1 MLVNRELRG
10 PEAAEGRMTEV
21 DTTVVQ
27 HRSGILVS
35 TLPQAFQE
43 TAALEPDAVA
53 IRTVGDKEVI
63 TWRQYADRVR
73 KIAAGLSALGVERGH
88 TVGLLL
94 RNRPEFHLTDTAIMH
109 LGAVAFSIYNTSAP
123 DQIRYLFSN
132 AENKVVITE
141 KDFLPAIKAAGA
153 DLARVI
159 VVDAD
164 ADADAD
170 ADVDGCLTL
179 EYLES
184 LGAKTDF
191 DFDSAWRAVRPDDVA
206 TLIYTSGTT
215 GPPKGVEL
223 THRNLI
229 AAFSEIA
236 ELVGMRPN
244 DRITSY
250 LPHAHIA
257 DRVSG
262 HYANLVLGVQ
272 VTDVADPRAIAEAL
286 PDVHPTAWL
295 GVPRVWNKIKAGIET
310 KLAAEPSGIK
320 RRLAQWAI
328 DTGIRAAR
336 LTLAGE
342 SVPPSLAVRR
352 DIADRLVL
360 AKLRHAL
367 GLEQV
372 RWSVIGAAPCPV
384 ETIEFVW
391 GLGIPI
397 YEVWGLSESVGCGT
411 SNRPSGNKVGAV
423 GQALSGVEI
432 SVASDGELLIR
443 GPVVM
448 RGYRHQPEKTADAID
463 ADGWLHSGDIG
474 TIDSQGF
481 VTIVDR
487 KKELLVN
494 ESGKNL
500 SPANIE
506 TAIQSTSTLIAQV
519 VALGDARPYV
529 TALVVLD
536 SDAVAGQAAALGMAD
551 PSLAAFAQSRDASEM
566 LTAAVLEGNS
576 KLSRVEQI
584 KRFLIVGTPWEPGGD
599 ELTPTMKLKR
609 KPISEKYSAEIEK
622 LYAAKPGPDVIAIPY
637 PD

>member
-1 MLVNRELRG
+1 
-10 PEAAEGRMTEV
+10 MTEV

-27 HRSGILVS
+27 HRSGVLVS

-43 TAALEPDAVA
+43 TTALEPDAVA
-53 IRTVGDKEVI
+53 IRTVGDKVVV

-73 KIAAGLSALGVERGH
+73 NIAAGLSALGVERGH
-88 TVGLLL
+88 TVGLML

-109 LGAVAFSIYNTSAP
+109 LGAIPFSIYNTSAP
-123 DQIRYLFSN
+123 EQIRYLFSN
-132 AENKVVITE
+132 AENNIVFTE
-141 KDFLPAIKAAGA
+141 KDFLPAVKAAGA
-153 DLARVI
+153 DLVHVI
-159 VVDAD
+159 VV
-164 ADADAD
+164 D

-179 EYLES
+179 EHLES
-184 LGAKTDF
+184 LGAKADF
-191 DFDSAWRAVRPDDVA
+191 DFDSVWRAVRPDDIA

-223 THRNLI
+223 THANVM
-229 AAFSEIA
+229 AEFSAIVDLLE
-236 ELVGMRPN
+236 MQPT

-262 HYANLVLGVQ
+262 HYANMVLGVQ

-286 PDVHPTAWL
+286 PDIRPTTWL

-310 KLAAEPSGIK
+310 KLGTEATGI
-320 RRLAQWAI
+320 RRQLALWAI
-328 DTGIRAAR
+328 DTGIQAAR
-336 LTLAGE
+336 LTLAGK

-352 DIADRLVL
+352 NIADRLVL

-367 GLEQV
+367 GLDQM
-372 RWSVIGAAPCPV
+372 RWGVIGAAPSPV
-384 ETIEFVW
+384 ETIEFIW
-391 GLGIPI
+391 GLGIPV
-397 YEVWGLSESVGCGT
+397 YEVWGLSECVGGATC
-411 SNRPSGNKVGAV
+411 NRPGANKVGSV
-423 GQALSGVEI
+423 GRALLGIEI
-432 SVASDGELLIR
+432 SAASDGELLIR
-443 GPVVM
+443 GPAVM
-448 RGYRHQPEKTADAID
+448 RGYRHQPEKTMEAID
-463 ADGWLHSGDIG
+463 LDGWLHSGDIG
-474 TIDSQGF
+474 SIDEQGF

-494 ESGKNL
+494 EAGKNL

-506 TAIQSTSTLIAQV
+506 IAVQASSALIDQV
-519 VALGDARPYV
+519 VAFGEAKPYV

-536 SDAVAGQAAALGMAD
+536 SDAVAAQAAALGMTDA
-551 PSLAAFAQSRDASEM
+551 SLAAFAQSREAREM

-584 KRFLIVGTPWEPGGD
+584 KRFLIVGTAWEPGGD

-609 KPISEKYSAEIEK
+609 KPIAEKYSAEIEK
-622 LYAAKPGPDVIAIPY
+622 LYAAAPGPDVINITS
-637 PD
+637 D

>member
-1 MLVNRELRG
+1 
-10 PEAAEGRMTEV
+10 MTEGDPTLV
-21 DTTVVQ
+21 R
-27 HRSGILVS
+27 HRSGVVVS
-35 TLPQAFQE
+35 TLPHAFQE

-53 IRTVGDKEVI
+53 IRTVGDKLVI
-63 TWRQYADRVR
+63 TWRQYAARVR
-73 KIAAGLSALGVERGH
+73 KIAAGLSALGVQPGH
-88 TVGLLL
+88 TVGLML
-94 RNRPEFHLTDTAIMH
+94 RNRPEFQLTDTAVMH
-109 LGAVAFSIYNTSAP
+109 LGAIAFSIYNTSAP

-153 DLARVI
+153 DLAQLI
-159 VVDAD
+159 VV
-164 ADADAD
+164 D

-179 EYLES
+179 EQLES
-184 LGAKTDF
+184 LGAKADF
-191 DFDSAWRAVRPDDVA
+191 DFDAAWRAVRPGDIA

-223 THRNLI
+223 THANVM
-229 AAFSEIA
+229 AAFSAIVD
-236 ELVGMRPN
+236 LIGMQPT

-257 DRVSG
+257 DRVTG
-262 HYANLVLGVQ
+262 HYANMVLGVQ

-286 PDVHPTAWL
+286 PDVRPTMFL
-295 GVPRVWNKIKAGIET
+295 GVPRVWNKIKTGIET
-310 KLAAEPSGIK
+310 KLDTEATGI
-320 RRLAQWAI
+320 RRQLALWAI
-328 DTGIRAAR
+328 DTGIQAAR

-342 SVPPSLAVRR
+342 SVPPSLAFRR
-352 DIADRLVL
+352 NIADRLVL

-367 GLEQV
+367 GLDQV
-372 RWSVIGAAPCPV
+372 RWAVIGAAPSPV

-391 GLGIPI
+391 GLGIPV

-411 SNRPSGNKVGAV
+411 SNRPGAYKVGSI
-423 GQALSGVEI
+423 GQPLSGVEI
-432 SVASDGELLIR
+432 SVAGDGELLIR

-448 RGYRHQPEKTADAID
+448 RGYRHQPEKTIEAID
-463 ADGWLHSGDIG
+463 LDGWLHTGDIG
-474 TIDSQGF
+474 TIDEQGF
-481 VTIVDR
+481 VTILDR

-494 ESGKNL
+494 EAGKNL

-506 TAIQSTSTLIAQV
+506 MAIQSTSPLIDQV
-519 VALGDARPYV
+519 VAFGDAKPYV

-536 SDAVAGQAAALGMAD
+536 SDAVAAQAAALSMAD
-551 PSLAAFAQSRDASEM
+551 PSLAAFAQHRQAREM

-609 KPISEKYSAEIEK
+609 KPIAEKYSAEIEN
-622 LYAAKPGPDVIAIPY
+622 LYAAVPGPDVINLSNS
-637 PD
+637 D

>member
-1 MLVNRELRG
+1 
-10 PEAAEGRMTEV
+10 
-21 DTTVVQ
+21 
-27 HRSGILVS
+27 
-35 TLPQAFQE
+35 
-43 TAALEPDAVA
+43 
-53 IRTVGDKEVI
+53 
-63 TWRQYADRVR
+63 
-73 KIAAGLSALGVERGH
+73 
-88 TVGLLL
+88 
-94 RNRPEFHLTDTAIMH
+94 MH
-109 LGAVAFSIYNTSAP
+109 LGAIAFSIYNTSAP

-153 DLARVI
+153 DLAQLI
-159 VVDAD
+159 VV
-164 ADADAD
+164 D

-179 EYLES
+179 EQLES
-184 LGAKTDF
+184 LGTKADF
-191 DFDSAWRAVRPDDVA
+191 DFDAAWRAVRPGDIA

-223 THRNLI
+223 THANVM
-229 AAFSEIA
+229 AAFSAIVD
-236 ELVGMRPN
+236 LIGMQPT

-257 DRVSG
+257 DRVTG
-262 HYANLVLGVQ
+262 HYANMVLGVQ

-286 PDVHPTAWL
+286 PDVRPTMFL
-295 GVPRVWNKIKAGIET
+295 GVPRVWNKIKTGIET
-310 KLAAEPSGIK
+310 KLDTEATGI
-320 RRLAQWAI
+320 RRQLALWAI
-328 DTGIRAAR
+328 DTGIQAAR

-342 SVPPSLAVRR
+342 SVPPSLAFRR
-352 DIADRLVL
+352 NIADRLVL

-367 GLEQV
+367 GLDQV
-372 RWSVIGAAPCPV
+372 RWAVIGAAPSPV

-391 GLGIPI
+391 GLGIPV

-411 SNRPSGNKVGAV
+411 SNRPGAYKVGSI
-423 GQALSGVEI
+423 GQPLSGVEI
-432 SVASDGELLIR
+432 SVAGDGELLIR

-448 RGYRHQPEKTADAID
+448 RGYRHQPEKTIEAID
-463 ADGWLHSGDIG
+463 LDGWLHTGDIG
-474 TIDSQGF
+474 TIDEQGF
-481 VTIVDR
+481 VTILDR

-494 ESGKNL
+494 EAGKNL

-506 TAIQSTSTLIAQV
+506 MAIQSTSPLIDQV
-519 VALGDARPYV
+519 VAFGDAKPYV

-536 SDAVAGQAAALGMAD
+536 SDAVAAQAAALSMAD
-551 PSLAAFAQSRDASEM
+551 PSLAAFAQHRQAREM

-609 KPISEKYSAEIEK
+609 KPIAEKYSAEIEN
-622 LYAAKPGPDVIAIPY
+622 LYAAVPGPDVINLSNS
-637 PD
+637 D

>member
-1 MLVNRELRG
+1 
-10 PEAAEGRMTEV
+10 MTEN
-21 DTTVVQ
+21 DQTVVR
-27 HRSGILVS
+27 HRSGVLVS

-43 TAALEPDAVA
+43 TAAFGPDSVA
-53 IRTVGDKEVI
+53 IRTVGDEVVI
-63 TWRQYADRVR
+63 TWRQYGDRVR
-73 KIAAGLSALGVERGH
+73 KIATGLSALGVERGH
-88 TVGLLL
+88 TVGLML
-94 RNRPEFHLTDTAIMH
+94 RNRPEFHLADTAVMH
-109 LGAVAFSIYNTSAP
+109 LGAIAFSIYNTSAP

-132 AENKVVITE
+132 AENKIVITE
-141 KDFLPAIKAAGA
+141 RDFLPAIKAAGA
-153 DLARVI
+153 DLAHVI

-164 ADADAD
+164 
-170 ADVDGCLTL
+170 VDDCLTL

-223 THRNLI
+223 THANLM
-229 AAFSEIA
+229 AAFSAIVD
-236 ELVGMRPN
+236 LLGMQPT

-272 VTDVADPRAIAEAL
+272 VTDVADATAIAEAL
-286 PDVHPTAWL
+286 ADVHPTTWL

-310 KLAAEPSGIK
+310 KLAAEPSGLK
-320 RRLAQWAI
+320 RRLALWAI

-352 DIADRLVL
+352 NIADRLVL

-397 YEVWGLSESVGCGT
+397 YEVWGLSESVGCAT

-432 SVASDGELLIR
+432 SVASDGELLLR

-448 RGYRHQPEKTADAID
+448 RGYRHQPEKTAEAID

-474 TIDSQGF
+474 TIDLQGF

-494 ESGKNL
+494 EAGKNL

-506 TAIQSTSTLIAQV
+506 MAILATSALIDQV
-519 VALGDARPYV
+519 VAFGDAKPYV
-529 TALVVLD
+529 TALVVLNP
-536 SDAVAGQAAALGMAD
+536 DAVAGQAAALGMAD
-551 PSLAAFAQSRDASEM
+551 SSAAAFAQSREAREM
-566 LTAAVLEGNS
+566 LTAAVHEGNA

-584 KRFLIVGTPWEPGGD
+584 KRFFIVGTAWEPGGD

-609 KPISEKYSAEIEK
+609 RPIAEKYSAEIDK
-622 LYAAKPGPDVIAIPY
+622 LYAQTPGPDVIALPH
-637 PD
+637 P

>member
-1 MLVNRELRG
+1 
-10 PEAAEGRMTEV
+10 MTEG
-21 DTTVVQ
+21 DPTVVR
-27 HRSGILVS
+27 HRSGVVVS
-35 TLPQAFQE
+35 TLPHAFQE

-53 IRTVGDKEVI
+53 IRTVGDKLVI
-63 TWRQYADRVR
+63 TWRQYAARVR
-73 KIAAGLSALGVERGH
+73 KIAAGLSALGVQPGH
-88 TVGLLL
+88 TVGLML
-94 RNRPEFHLTDTAIMH
+94 RNRPEFQLTDTAVMH
-109 LGAVAFSIYNTSAP
+109 LGAIAFSIYNTSAP

-153 DLARVI
+153 DLAQLI
-159 VVDAD
+159 VV
-164 ADADAD
+164 D

-179 EYLES
+179 EQLES
-184 LGAKTDF
+184 LGAKADF
-191 DFDSAWRAVRPDDVA
+191 DFDAAWRAVRPGDIA

-223 THRNLI
+223 THANVM
-229 AAFSEIA
+229 AAFSAIVD
-236 ELVGMRPN
+236 LIGMQPT

-257 DRVSG
+257 DRVTG
-262 HYANLVLGVQ
+262 HYANIVLGVQ

-286 PDVHPTAWL
+286 PDVRPTMFL
-295 GVPRVWNKIKAGIET
+295 GVPRVWNKIKTGIET
-310 KLAAEPSGIK
+310 KLDTEATGIR
-320 RRLAQWAI
+320 RRLALWAI
-328 DTGIRAAR
+328 DTGIQAAR

-342 SVPPSLAVRR
+342 SVPPSLAFRR
-352 DIADRLVL
+352 NVADRLVL

-367 GLEQV
+367 GLDQV

-391 GLGIPI
+391 GLGIPV

-411 SNRPSGNKVGAV
+411 SNRPGAYKVGSI
-423 GQALSGVEI
+423 GQPLSGVEI
-432 SVASDGELLIR
+432 STASDGELLIR
-443 GPVVM
+443 GPIVM
-448 RGYRHQPEKTADAID
+448 RGYRHQPEKTIEAID
-463 ADGWLHSGDIG
+463 LDGWLHTGDIG

-481 VTIVDR
+481 VTILDR

-494 ESGKNL
+494 EAGKNL

-506 TAIQSTSTLIAQV
+506 MAIQSTSPLIDQV
-519 VALGDARPYV
+519 VAFGDAKPYV

-536 SDAVAGQAAALGMAD
+536 SDAVAAQAAALSMAD
-551 PSLAAFAQSRDASEM
+551 PSLAAFAQHREAREM

-609 KPISEKYSAEIEK
+609 KPIAEKYSAEIEN
-622 LYAAKPGPDVIAIPY
+622 LYAAVPGPDVINLSNS
-637 PD
+637 D

>member
-1 MLVNRELRG
+1 MNEGEL
-10 PEAAEGRMTEV
+10 
-21 DTTVVQ
+21 TVVQ
-27 HRSGILVS
+27 HRSGVLVS
-35 TLPQAFQE
+35 TLPHAFQE
-43 TAALEPDAVA
+43 TAALQPNAVA
-53 IRTVGDKEVI
+53 IRTVGDKVVI

-73 KIAAGLSALGVERGH
+73 NIAAGLSALGVERGH
-88 TVGLLL
+88 TVGLML
-94 RNRPEFHLTDTAIMH
+94 RNRPEFHLTDTATMH
-109 LGAVAFSIYNTSAP
+109 LGAIPFSIYNTSAP
-123 DQIRYLFSN
+123 EQIRYLFSN
-132 AENKVVITE
+132 ADNKIVFTE
-141 KDFLPAIKAAGA
+141 KDFLPAVKAAGA
-153 DLARVI
+153 DLAQVI
-159 VVDAD
+159 VV
-164 ADADAD
+164 D

-179 EYLES
+179 EHLES
-184 LGAKTDF
+184 LGAKADF
-191 DFDSAWRAVRPDDVA
+191 DFDSAWRAVRPDDIA

-223 THRNLI
+223 THANVM
-229 AAFSEIA
+229 AEFSAIVD
-236 ELVGMRPN
+236 LLGMQPT

-250 LPHAHIA
+250 LPHAHVA

-262 HYANLVLGVQ
+262 HYANMVLGVQ

-286 PDVHPTAWL
+286 PDVRPTTWL

-310 KLAAEPSGIK
+310 KLDTEATGIK
-320 RRLAQWAI
+320 RRLALWAI

-336 LTLAGE
+336 LTLAGK

-352 DIADRLVL
+352 NIADRLVL

-367 GLEQV
+367 GLDQL
-372 RWSVIGAAPCPV
+372 RWGVIGAAPSPV

-391 GLGIPI
+391 GLGIPV
-397 YEVWGLSESVGCGT
+397 YEVWGLSECVGGAA
-411 SNRPSGNKVGAV
+411 SNRPGANKVGSV
-423 GQALSGVEI
+423 GQAFSGVEI
-432 SVASDGELLIR
+432 SAASDGELLIR

-448 RGYRHQPEKTADAID
+448 RGYRHQPEKTAEAID

-494 ESGKNL
+494 EAGKNL

-506 TAIQSTSTLIAQV
+506 MAIQSTSPLIDQV
-519 VALGDARPYV
+519 VAFGDAKPYV

-536 SDAVAGQAAALGMAD
+536 HDGVAAQAAALRMAD
-551 PSLAAFAQSRDASEM
+551 SSAAAFAQSREAREM
-566 LTAAVLEGNS
+566 LIAAVREGNA

-584 KRFLIVGTPWEPGGD
+584 KRFFIVGTPWEPGGD

-609 KPISEKYSAEIEK
+609 RPIAEKYSAEIDK
-622 LYAAKPGPDVIAIPY
+622 LYAATPGPDVINLS
-637 PD
+637 D

>member
-1 MLVNRELRG
+1 
-10 PEAAEGRMTEV
+10 MTEV

-27 HRSGILVS
+27 HRSGIPVC
-35 TLPQAFQE
+35 TLPHAFQE
-43 TAALEPDAVA
+43 TAALQPDAVA
-53 IRTVGDKEVI
+53 LRTVGDKEVI
-63 TWRQYADRVR
+63 TWQQYADRVR
-73 KIAAGLSALGVERGH
+73 KIATGLSALGVERGH
-88 TVGLLL
+88 TVGLML
-94 RNRPEFHLTDTAIMH
+94 RNRPEFHLADTAVMH
-109 LGAVAFSIYNTSAP
+109 LGAIPFSIYNTSAP

-132 AENKVVITE
+132 AENNVVITE

-159 VVDAD
+159 VVDVDDD
-164 ADADAD
+164 A
-170 ADVDGCLTL
+170 CITL
-179 EYLES
+179 EHLES
-184 LGAKTDF
+184 LQARADF
-191 DFDSAWRAVRPDDVA
+191 DFESAWRAVRPDDVA

-223 THRNLI
+223 THANLI
-229 AAFSEIA
+229 AAFSAIV
-236 ELVGMRPN
+236 ELVGIQPS

-272 VTDVADPRAIAEAL
+272 VTDVADPRAIAQAL
-286 PDVHPTAWL
+286 PDVHPTTWL

-310 KLAAEPSGIK
+310 KLADEPSGVK
-320 RRLAQWAI
+320 RRLALWAL
-328 DTGIRAAR
+328 DTGIQAAR
-336 LTLAGE
+336 LTLAGK
-342 SVPPSLAVRR
+342 SVPPSLAFRR
-352 DIADRLVL
+352 KIADRLVL

-367 GLEQV
+367 GLDQV

-397 YEVWGLSESVGCGT
+397 YEVWGLSESVGAGT
-411 SNRPSGNKVGAV
+411 STRPGATKAGSV
-423 GQALSGVEI
+423 GQALSGLEI
-432 SVASDGELLIR
+432 SVATDGELLIR

-448 RGYRHQPEKTADAID
+448 RGYRRQPEKTADAID

-487 KKELLVN
+487 KKDLLIN
-494 ESGKNL
+494 EAGKNL

-506 TAIQSTSTLIAQV
+506 RAIQSTSPLIDQV
-519 VALGDARPYV
+519 VAFGDARPYV

-536 SDAVAGQAAALGMAD
+536 SDAVAAQVAALGMAD
-551 PSLAAFAQSRDASEM
+551 PSLAAFAQSRGARET

-622 LYAAKPGPDVIAIPY
+622 LYAANPGADVIALPY
-637 PD
+637 AD

>member
-1 MLVNRELRG
+1 MLFRRPRPYSRN
-10 PEAAEGRMTEV
+10 
-21 DTTVVQ
+21 
-27 HRSGILVS
+27 
-35 TLPQAFQE
+35 
-43 TAALEPDAVA
+43 AVA
-53 IRTVGDKEVI
+53 IRTVGDKVVI

-73 KIAAGLSALGVERGH
+73 NIAAGLSALGVERGH
-88 TVGLLL
+88 TVGLML
-94 RNRPEFHLTDTAIMH
+94 RNRPEFHLTDTATMH
-109 LGAVAFSIYNTSAP
+109 LGAIPFSIYNTSAP
-123 DQIRYLFSN
+123 EQIRYLFSN
-132 AENKVVITE
+132 ADNKIVFTE
-141 KDFLPAIKAAGA
+141 KDFLPAVKAAGA
-153 DLARVI
+153 DLAQVI
-159 VVDAD
+159 VV
-164 ADADAD
+164 D

-179 EYLES
+179 EHLES
-184 LGAKTDF
+184 LGAKADF
-191 DFDSAWRAVRPDDVA
+191 DFDSAWRAVRPDDIA

-223 THRNLI
+223 THANVM
-229 AAFSEIA
+229 AEFSAIVD
-236 ELVGMRPN
+236 LLGMQPT

-250 LPHAHIA
+250 LPHAHVA

-262 HYANLVLGVQ
+262 HYANMVLGVQ

-286 PDVHPTAWL
+286 PDVRPTTWL

-310 KLAAEPSGIK
+310 KLDTEATGIK
-320 RRLAQWAI
+320 RRLALWAI

-336 LTLAGE
+336 LTLAGK

-352 DIADRLVL
+352 NIADRLVL

-367 GLEQV
+367 GLDQL
-372 RWSVIGAAPCPV
+372 RWGVIGAAPSPV

-391 GLGIPI
+391 GLGIPV
-397 YEVWGLSESVGCGT
+397 YEVWGMSECVGGAA
-411 SNRPSGNKVGAV
+411 SNRPGANKVGSV
-423 GQALSGVEI
+423 GQAFSGVEI
-432 SVASDGELLIR
+432 SAASDGELLIR

-448 RGYRHQPEKTADAID
+448 RGYRHQPEKTAEAID

-494 ESGKNL
+494 EAGKNL

-506 TAIQSTSTLIAQV
+506 MAIQSTSPLIDQV
-519 VALGDARPYV
+519 VAFGDAKPYV

-536 SDAVAGQAAALGMAD
+536 HDGVAAQAAALRMAD
-551 PSLAAFAQSRDASEM
+551 SSAAAFAQSREAREM
-566 LTAAVLEGNS
+566 LIAAVREGNA

-584 KRFLIVGTPWEPGGD
+584 KRFFIVGTPWEPGGD

-609 KPISEKYSAEIEK
+609 RPIAEKYSAEIDK
-622 LYAAKPGPDVIAIPY
+622 LYAATPGPDVINLS
-637 PD
+637 D

>member
-1 MLVNRELRG
+1 M
-10 PEAAEGRMTEV
+10 
-21 DTTVVQ
+21 
-27 HRSGILVS
+27 S

-73 KIAAGLSALGVERGH
+73 SIATGLSALGVERGH
-88 TVGLLL
+88 TVGLML
-94 RNRPEFHLTDTAIMH
+94 RNRPEFHLTDTAVMH
-109 LGAVAFSIYNTSAP
+109 LGAIPFSIYNTSAP
-123 DQIRYLFSN
+123 EQIRYLFSN
-132 AENKVVITE
+132 AENKIVLTE

-164 ADADAD
+164 
-170 ADVDGCLTL
+170 VDGCLTL

-184 LGAKTDF
+184 LGAKADF

-223 THRNLI
+223 THANLI
-229 AAFSEIA
+229 AAFSAIVD
-236 ELVGMRPN
+236 LLGMQPS

-257 DRVSG
+257 DRVSS
-262 HYANLVLGVQ
+262 HYANMVLGMQ

-286 PDVHPTAWL
+286 PDVHPTTWL

-310 KLAAEPSGIK
+310 KLATEGTGVK
-320 RRLAQWAI
+320 GRLALWAI

-336 LTLAGE
+336 LTLAGK
-342 SVPPSLAVRR
+342 SVPPSLALRR
-352 DIADRLVL
+352 NIADRLVL

-367 GLEQV
+367 GLDQV
-372 RWSVIGAAPCPV
+372 RWAVIGAAPTPV

-391 GLGIPI
+391 GLGIPV

-411 SNRPSGNKVGAV
+411 SSRPGANKVGSV

-448 RGYRHQPEKTADAID
+448 RGYRHQPEKTAEAID
-463 ADGWLHSGDIG
+463 ADGWLHTGDVG

-494 ESGKNL
+494 EAGKNL

-506 TAIQSTSTLIAQV
+506 MAIQSTSPLIGQV
-519 VALGDARPYV
+519 VAFGDARPYV

-536 SDAVAGQAAALGMAD
+536 SDAIAAQAAALGLAD
-551 PSLAAFAQSRDASEM
+551 PSVAAFAQHRQAREL
-566 LTAAVLEGNS
+566 LTAAVREGNS

-609 KPISEKYSAEIEK
+609 RPIAEKYSAAIEE
-622 LYAAKPGPDVIAIPY
+622 LYADTPGPEVIALPH

>member
-1 MLVNRELRG
+1 
-10 PEAAEGRMTEV
+10 MTEGDPTLV
-21 DTTVVQ
+21 R
-27 HRSGILVS
+27 HRSGVVVS
-35 TLPQAFQE
+35 TLPHAFQE

-53 IRTVGDKEVI
+53 IRTVGDKLVI
-63 TWRQYADRVR
+63 TWRQYAARVR
-73 KIAAGLSALGVERGH
+73 KIAAGLSALGVQPGH
-88 TVGLLL
+88 TVGLML
-94 RNRPEFHLTDTAIMH
+94 RNRPEFQLTDTAVMH
-109 LGAVAFSIYNTSAP
+109 LGAIAFSIYNTSAP

-153 DLARVI
+153 DLAQLI
-159 VVDAD
+159 VV
-164 ADADAD
+164 D

-179 EYLES
+179 EQLES
-184 LGAKTDF
+184 LGTKADF
-191 DFDSAWRAVRPDDVA
+191 DFDAAWRAVRPGDIA

-223 THRNLI
+223 THANVM
-229 AAFSEIA
+229 AAFSAIVD
-236 ELVGMRPN
+236 LIGMQPT

-257 DRVSG
+257 DRVTG
-262 HYANLVLGVQ
+262 HYANMVLGVQ

-286 PDVHPTAWL
+286 PDVRPTMFL
-295 GVPRVWNKIKAGIET
+295 GVPRVWNKIKTGIET
-310 KLAAEPSGIK
+310 KLDTEATGIR
-320 RRLAQWAI
+320 RRLALWAI
-328 DTGIRAAR
+328 DTGIQAAR

-342 SVPPSLAVRR
+342 SVPPSLAFRR
-352 DIADRLVL
+352 NVADRLVL

-367 GLEQV
+367 GLDQV

-391 GLGIPI
+391 GLGIPV

-411 SNRPSGNKVGAV
+411 SNRPGAYEVGSI
-423 GQALSGVEI
+423 GQPLSGVEI
-432 SVASDGELLIR
+432 STASDGELLIR

-448 RGYRHQPEKTADAID
+448 RGYRHQPEKTIEAID
-463 ADGWLHSGDIG
+463 LDGWLHTGDIG
-474 TIDSQGF
+474 TIDEQGF
-481 VTIVDR
+481 VTILDR

-494 ESGKNL
+494 EAGKNL

-506 TAIQSTSTLIAQV
+506 MAIQSTSPLIDQV
-519 VALGDARPYV
+519 VAFGDAKPYV

-536 SDAVAGQAAALGMAD
+536 SDAVAAQAAALSMAD
-551 PSLAAFAQSRDASEM
+551 PSLATFAQHREAREM

-609 KPISEKYSAEIEK
+609 KPIAEKYSAEIEN
-622 LYAAKPGPDVIAIPY
+622 LYAAVPGPDVINLSNS
-637 PD
+637 D